1 MMFTC
6 SALRCSVFEG
16 SAISG
21 TSGDSGAGDPTAP
34 QGIPD
39 AVLYTTVDDQALSD
53 VLRNLEHPADLPLD
67 APRDIRPS
75 GGREFRSLRRAQDRR
90 GRDWD
95 RGNPGLDER
104 VHDDAIELLDVL
116 LDARRRDPFRGG
128 HAAFVQLVPA
138 GEDVSIGAGAVDDQ
152 QRLSDRRELG
162 GETPN
167 RGPTRRS

>member
-39 AVLYTTVDDQALSD
+39 AVLYITVDDQALSD

-75 GGREFRSLRRAQDRR
+75 GGREIDPPQGPPS
-90 GRDWD
+90 
-95 RGNPGLDER
+95 
-104 VHDDAIELLDVL
+104 HD
-116 LDARRRDPFRGG
+116 FQQGG
-128 HAAFVQLVPA
+128 VASP
-138 GEDVSIGAGAVDDQ
+138 
-152 QRLSDRRELG
+152 LSVRREEG
-162 GETPN
+162 ARN
-167 RGPTRRS
+167 GPGDPARPPVPPLPPQ

>member
-39 AVLYTTVDDQALSD
+39 AVLYITVDDQALSD

-75 GGREFRSLRRAQDRR
+75 GGREFHSLQGLSSHDI
-90 GRDWD
+90 
-95 RGNPGLDER
+95 PG
-104 VHDDAIELLDVL
+104 V
-116 LDARRRDPFRGG
+116 G
-128 HAAFVQLVPA
+128 VPA
-138 GEDVSIGAGAVDDQ
+138 PYWVPRGEA
-152 QRLSDRRELG
+152 
-162 GETPN
+162 
-167 RGPTRRS
+167 

>member
-39 AVLYTTVDDQALSD
+39 AVLYITVDDQALPD
-53 VLRNLEHPADLPLD
+53 VLRDLEHPADLPLD

-75 GGREFRSLRRAQDRR
+75 GGREFDPLEVLRSHAFEEAGVASPFRIRGEEGRAI
-90 GRDWD
+90 GRDD
-95 RGNPGLDER
+95 
-104 VHDDAIELLDVL
+104 
-116 LDARRRDPFRGG
+116 
-128 HAAFVQLVPA
+128 
-138 GEDVSIGAGAVDDQ
+138 
-152 QRLSDRRELG
+152 
-162 GETPN
+162 
-167 RGPTRRS
+167 

>member
-39 AVLYTTVDDQALSD
+39 AVLYITVDDQALSD
-53 VLRNLEHPADLPLD
+53 VLRNLEHAMDLPFD

-75 GGREFRSLRRAQDRR
+75 GGREFDPLEVLRS
-90 GRDWD
+90 
-95 RGNPGLDER
+95 PGFEQAG
-104 VHDDAIELLDVL
+104 VQS
-116 LDARRRDPFRGG
+116 PFRVPGAKAG
-128 HAAFVQLVPA
+128 H
-138 GEDVSIGAGAVDDQ
+138 I
-152 QRLSDRRELG
+152 RH
-162 GETPN
+162 
-167 RGPTRRS
+167 

>member
-39 AVLYTTVDDQALSD
+39 AVLYITVDDQALSD

-75 GGREFRSLRRAQDRR
+75 GGRGFDTPQVLSSHGFSEVGAASPLRT
-90 GRDWD
+90 
-95 RGNPGLDER
+95 
-104 VHDDAIELLDVL
+104 
-116 LDARRRDPFRGG
+116 
-128 HAAFVQLVPA
+128 
-138 GEDVSIGAGAVDDQ
+138 
-152 QRLSDRRELG
+152 RL
-162 GETPN
+162 
-167 RGPTRRS
+167 

>member
-39 AVLYTTVDDQALSD
+39 AVLYITVDDQALSD

-75 GGREFRSLRRAQDRR
+75 GGREIQPP
-90 GRDWD
+90 
-95 RGNPGLDER
+95 PGPPSPRLQE
-104 VHDDAIELLDVL
+104 
-116 LDARRRDPFRGG
+116 GG
-128 HAAFVQLVPA
+128 GAGPVLVPR
-138 GEDVSIGAGAVDDQ
+138 GEGRGIG
-152 QRLSDRRELG
+152 R
-162 GETPN
+162 GETPPPPE
-167 RGPTRRS
+167 RAP